1 MKELTLTLT
10 PEERKLLLTALCA
23 YVNTTNADIARCS
36 APDAL
41 PTAKRLL
48 EHYQRQK
55 ALNAEL
61 RAKLN
66 K

>member
-1 MKELTLTLT
+1 MNELTLTLT
-10 PEERKLLLTALCA
+10 PEEAKLLLNALCV
-23 YVNTTNADIARCS
+23 YVNTTNAQIARCA

-48 EHYQRQK
+48 EHYQREK

>member
-1 MKELTLTLT
+1 MNELTLTLT
-10 PEERKLLLTALCA
+10 PEEARLLLNALCA
-23 YVNTTNADIARCS
+23 YVNTTNADIERCA

-41 PTAKRLL
+41 PTEKALL
-48 EHYQRQK
+48 EYYQREK